1 MLHFSVCQD
10 KKYISLMTARWLFL
24 ENILGPV
31 FGFLS
36 SLSCGESRKGID
48 DDDVIK
54 EEGRKV

>member
-1 MLHFSVCQD
+1 
-10 KKYISLMTARWLFL
+10 MTARWLFL